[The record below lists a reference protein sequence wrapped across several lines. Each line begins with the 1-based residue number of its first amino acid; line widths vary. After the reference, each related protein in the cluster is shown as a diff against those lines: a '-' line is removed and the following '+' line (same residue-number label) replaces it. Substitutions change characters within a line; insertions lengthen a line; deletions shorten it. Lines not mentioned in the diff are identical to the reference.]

1 MPHIYAF
8 QDIVPVIDP
17 SAFVHDAAIVIGD
30 VIIGPGCY
38 IGPSASLRGDMGR
51 ITVRAGS
58 NIQDNCVAHCFPGA
72 DTQLGEDCHIGHGAV
87 LHGCVLGR
95 NVLVGM
101 NAVVMDGAVVGDNSI
116 VGALAFVRAGDNIP
130 PRTVVTGT
138 PAKPRRE
145 LGDEEIGWKR
155 SAGARSWP
163 SWPGACDR
171 CARSHLWRSRKLT
184 GAVCRPAGSSLCTR
198 LVEIEAASADGLK
211 AGSDRRPSTRHAW
224 TLGVNAPH
232 RQPWQD

>member
-145 LGDEEIGWKR
+145 LGDEEIGWKS
-155 SAGARSWP
+155 SA
-163 SWPGACDR
+163 
-171 CARSHLWRSRKLT
+171 T
-184 GAVCRPAGSSLCTR
+184 GAYQELARQSLRSLRPVAPLAEPEADRRR
-198 LVEIEAASADGLK
+198 LPASGLK
-211 AGSDRRPSTRHAW
+211 PLHETRR
-224 TLGVNAPH
+224 
-232 RQPWQD
+232 D